1 MPEAWAGH
9 LRGSKSYRRILIA
22 LACAG
27 VATFAQLYSVQGVLP
42 AMSADLHV
50 SAADAALTVSA
61 ATIGLAL
68 AVIPW
73 SAVAD
78 RIGRLRAM
86 SIAVIAAV
94 ALGLLVPLMP
104 NLPSLLSLR
113 FLEGAA
119 LGGIPALALAYLSEE
134 VHKLHAGIA
143 AGTYIAGTTVGGL
156 LGRVIAGPIG
166 DLAGWRIGILT
177 VSLLASVAAVWFI
190 LLAPGQR
197 GFSPVRKNDGGPGL
211 VARLAINLRNPA
223 LLALY
228 AQGFLLMGGFVA
240 IYNYLGF
247 RLEAPPFVLPATI
260 TSLLFLA
267 YLAGT
272 VTSRVAGGLSTKL
285 GRRRVLAGSTA
296 VMILG
301 VVLTMVPWLPVVLL
315 GLLVLTG
322 GYFAAHAMASSWT
335 TVRASIGPA
344 QAASL
349 YNLFFYTGSSL
360 IGWLGG
366 FVFQA
371 LGWIGLAL
379 MVMALALLAMLTA
392 WAALRSPGEAP
403 LR

>member
-1 MPEAWAGH
+1 M
-9 LRGSKSYRRILIA
+9 IA